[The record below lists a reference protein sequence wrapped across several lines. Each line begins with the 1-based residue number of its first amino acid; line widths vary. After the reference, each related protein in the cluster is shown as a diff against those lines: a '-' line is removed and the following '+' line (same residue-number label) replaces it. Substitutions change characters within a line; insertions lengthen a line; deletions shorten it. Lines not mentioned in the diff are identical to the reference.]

1 MELNDVKNHMK
12 RLCQTKKWRELVNM
26 IEEGYKGTFVILRIV
41 DESESPVVAGDLAKY
56 MNVSTARIANALKTL
71 ETKGYIV
78 RTPHESDAR
87 KVEVRLTAEGK
98 TALEKRE
105 ARVMATVVAMTADLT
120 EEENSTFFELL
131 KKMLE

>member
-1 MELNDVKNHMK
+1 MELNDAKNYMK
-12 RLCQTKKWRELVNM
+12 RLCQTKRWRELVNM

-41 DESESPVVAGDLAKY
+41 DESDTPVVAGDLAKY

-71 ETKGYIV
+71 EAKGYIV

-87 KVEVRLTAEGK
+87 KVEVRLTEEGK
-98 TALEKRE
+98 IALEKRE
-105 ARVMATVVAMTADLT
+105 ARVMETVAAMTANLT